1 MDYGK
6 SIVTRPT
13 FSARSMPQITMESMT
28 FGRPTMRHFLLA
40 TDDSSGAGRACDV
53 AAEFAKVTGGK
64 LSILT
69 VGGNLSKHQ
78 MQELRRAPCNI
89 GDALSVVSDQILAHA
104 EQRVRRAGVSDVQ
117 RHAGWGDPA
126 EVIIKTAQRLHA
138 DTIVMGR
145 RGRGRLA
152 GLLLG
157 SVSQK
162 VATHAPCIVI
172 LVP

>member
-1 MDYGK
+1 
-6 SIVTRPT
+6 
-13 FSARSMPQITMESMT
+13 
-28 FGRPTMRHFLLA
+28 MRHFLLA
-40 TDDSSGAGRACDV
+40 TDGSSGADRAGDV
-53 AAEFAKVTGGK
+53 AAEFAKATGGK

-69 VGGNLSKHQ
+69 VGGNLSRHEMEQ
-78 MQELRRAPCNI
+78 LAAPSRNI
-89 GDALSVVSDQILAHA
+89 GDALDALSDQILVHA
-104 EQRVRRAGVSDVQ
+104 EQRARRAGVSDVQ

-126 EVIIKTAQRLHA
+126 EVIIETAQRQHA

-145 RGRGRLA
+145 RGHGRLA

-162 VATHAPCIVI
+162 VATLAPCVVI

>member
-1 MDYGK
+1 MTLG
-6 SIVTRPT
+6 
-13 FSARSMPQITMESMT
+13 RS
-28 FGRPTMRHFLLA
+28 TMRHILLA
-40 TDDSSGAGRACDV
+40 TDGSSGADRAGDV
-53 AAEFAKVTGGK
+53 AAQVAKATGGK

-69 VGGNLSKHQ
+69 VGGNLSREEMEQ
-78 MQELRRAPCNI
+78 LSRADRNI
-89 GDALSVVSDQILAHA
+89 GDALDALSDQILVHA
-104 EQRVRRAGVSDVQ
+104 EQRARLAGVSDVH

-126 EVIIKTAQRLHA
+126 EVILETAQRLRA
-138 DTIVMGR
+138 DTIVVGR

-162 VATHAPCIVI
+162 IATYAPCVVI

>member
-1 MDYGK
+1 
-6 SIVTRPT
+6 
-13 FSARSMPQITMESMT
+13 MT
-28 FGRPTMRHFLLA
+28 FGRSTMRHFLLA
-40 TDDSSGAGRACDV
+40 TDGSSGADHAADV
-53 AAEFAKVTGGK
+53 AAEFAKATGGK

-69 VGGNLSKHQ
+69 VGGNPYRHEMEQLAIP
-78 MQELRRAPCNI
+78 ERNI
-89 GDALSVVSDQILAHA
+89 GDVLDAVSDRILMQA
-104 EQRVRRAGVSDVQ
+104 EQRARRAGVPDVQ

-126 EVIIKTAQRLHA
+126 EVILETAQQLHA

-162 VATHAPCIVI
+162 VATLAPCVVIV
-172 LVP
+172 VP